1 MCYCRWVW
9 FWLFE
14 QQQNSEFAV
23 RRGESSSMYRSRVR
37 AENGKEWEREKWKKH
52 ESMCRSRVERMTLGK
67 LCVSQTS
74 RSWID
79 YRQQAAAAAWECLS
93 HIRNESVVE
102 IWYEMGWWRNMRI
115 ERASTAA
122 RRKKATEREPT
133 TPITFFPNE
142 RSQISLLYT
151 KGVKL
156 STIFLGVKNLC
167 FD

>member
-1 MCYCRWVW
+1 
-9 FWLFE
+9 
-14 QQQNSEFAV
+14 
-23 RRGESSSMYRSRVR
+23 
-37 AENGKEWEREKWKKH
+37 
-52 ESMCRSRVERMTLGK
+52 MCRSRVERMTLGK

-115 ERASTAA
+115 EQASTAA

-156 STIFLGVKNLC
+156 STIFLGVKKIFVLIKLSWKSLFCSFIVFSAPNRTVFEAHALLPPL
-167 FD
+167 FSSWSRTMMNDDLKEI